1 MNPCSLRRT
10 HASARPRGS
19 RPSRN
24 NGYVLLF
31 VLGLVAVVGTLVL
44 SLTVGLRLDAQ
55 LLAREK
61 SALQEEYLMRGA
73 AQYAAL
79 ELGITA
85 SVDSLKLDPKHP
97 ALRDWVLWRPA
108 PVPYAVSLG
117 TAEMN
122 VLLEDISDFPD
133 ANSMT
138 TPQWDRLL
146 RLVGV
151 APEAAGRLAIRIV
164 ELRQNLVRVR
174 GTAGFSSM
182 DELLGWHEI
191 PAAISEFVTIGTKS
205 VAVDLNSTSV
215 TTLQFLGEVSAEKL
229 QQLAKMRSDGPIA
242 PAQAQ
247 AWLQGTGLTA
257 TKRESAS
264 PKVVRA
270 HVSLLSSAAGRWGWV
285 ATIASENGGYYV
297 VDQTVDRGLSRP

>member
-1 MNPCSLRRT
+1 MNPRT
-10 HASARPRGS
+10 PGCRHLSARPR
-19 RPSRN
+19 PSLAPHN
-24 NGYVLLF
+24 SGYVLLF

-61 SALQEEYLMRGA
+61 AALQEEYLMRGA

-79 ELGITA
+79 ELGIAA

-97 ALRDWVLWRPA
+97 ALRDWVLWRPSA
-108 PVPYAVSLG
+108 VPYELSLG
-117 TAEMN
+117 TAKLN
-122 VLLEDISDFPD
+122 VRLEDISDFPD
-133 ANSMT
+133 GNRMST
-138 TPQWDRLL
+138 QQWDRLL

-151 APEAAGRLAIRIV
+151 APQVAGRLAIRIV
-164 ELRQNLVRVR
+164 ELRQDLVRVR

-191 PAAISEFVTIGTKS
+191 PVTISEFVTIGTKS
-205 VAVDLNSTSV
+205 VEVDLNSTPV
-215 TTLQFLGEVSAEKL
+215 MALRFLGEVSAEKL
-229 QQLAKMRSDGPIA
+229 QQLVKMRSDGPIA

-257 TKRESAS
+257 AKRESVS

-285 ATIASENGGYYV
+285 ATIASENGVYSV
-297 VDQTVDRGLSRP
+297 VDQTVDRGLSQP